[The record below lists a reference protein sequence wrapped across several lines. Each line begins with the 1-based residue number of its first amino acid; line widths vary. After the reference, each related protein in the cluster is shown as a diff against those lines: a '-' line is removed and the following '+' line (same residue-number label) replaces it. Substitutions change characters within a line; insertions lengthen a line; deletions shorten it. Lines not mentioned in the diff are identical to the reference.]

1 MGEQPLRV
9 LACGDVVG
17 RVNALFN
24 RVRAV
29 QKKSGQF
36 DLLLCV
42 GDFFGSSAEAQAEWE
57 EYKSG
62 AKKAPIHTYI
72 LGSAS
77 QETVKYFPGADG
89 CELADN
95 ITYLG
100 RRGVFTG
107 ASGLQIAYVSG
118 REAIQE
124 PAPAHCFTPKD
135 LGALVSPLVN
145 NSKFKGVDILLTSQW
160 PKGVWQYGNSP
171 ELNTK
176 FCGSSSIASLA
187 DKLKPRYH
195 FAAVEGVHYERLPYR
210 NHVVLQENAQH
221 VSRFISLA
229 TVNNPAKKKYL
240 YAFNIVPMRSM
251 EAAELV
257 KQPQDVTENPYRR
270 AGREEGRKPILE
282 ATEEEEPAS
291 QFFFDLSKKQGRG
304 DGGRGRKRHSD
315 GDRRGPGQPW
325 DGGDGPNQGPHRDLD
340 GQSRGQPWD
349 GDRPPKQP
357 RRPPQPTGPCWFC
370 LASPQVEKH
379 LVISIGTHCY
389 LAVAKG
395 GLTPQHVLVLPIGH
409 YQSVVDLS
417 QEVVQELQRYK
428 EALRRFYQS
437 KGLRCVLFERN
448 YRSQHLQLQVVP
460 VPVDRCSSEDIKEAF
475 VVQAQ
480 EQQMELMEIPEH
492 TDLKQIAPPGTPY
505 FFVELD
511 SGEKLY
517 YRIQKHFP
525 LQFGREVL
533 ASEAVLNIPTRA
545 DWKECKQTREEEE
558 ECSKRLRDDFQPFD
572 FALDD

>member
-9 LACGDVVG
+9 LACGDVEG

-24 RVRAV
+24 RVRTI

-42 GDFFGSSAEAQAEWE
+42 GEFFGTTPEAEAEWQ

-77 QETVKYFPGADG
+77 QETVKYFPSADG
-89 CELADN
+89 CELAEN

-118 REAIQE
+118 REALQE

-135 LGALVSPLVN
+135 LSALVAPLMN

-160 PKGVWQYGNSP
+160 PRGVWQYGNNP
-171 ELNTK
+171 EVNTK
-176 FCGSSSIASLA
+176 FCGTSSIANLA
-187 DKLKPRYH
+187 EKLKPRYH
-195 FAAVEGVHYERLPYR
+195 FAAIEGVHYERLPYR
-210 NHVVLQENAQH
+210 NHMILQENAQH
-221 VSRFISLA
+221 VSRFIALA

-251 EAAELV
+251 EPSELV

-270 AGREEGRKPILE
+270 TGKEKAPQGKTGFD
-282 ATEEEEPAS
+282 TSEEEPAS
-291 QFFFDLSKKQGRG
+291 QFFFDLSKKQGG
-304 DGGRGRKRHSD
+304 GPGGRGRKRHAEGDRYHQGPPCD
-315 GDRRGPGQPW
+315 GDRRSQGQPY
-325 DGGDGPNQGPHRDLD
+325 
-340 GQSRGQPWD
+340 D
-349 GDRPPKQP
+349 GDRQNQGQPKQP

-379 LVISIGTHCY
+379 LVVSIGTHCY
-389 LAVAKG
+389 LALAKG
-395 GLTPQHVLVLPIGH
+395 GLTPYHVLVLPIGH
-409 YQSVVDLS
+409 YQSVVELGS
-417 QEVVQELQRYK
+417 EVVEEMEKYK
-428 EALRRFYQS
+428 AAVRRFYKS
-437 KGLRCVLFERN
+437 KGQRCVVFERN

-460 VPVDRCSSEDIKEAF
+460 VPLDKCATEDIKEAF
-475 VVQAQ
+475 MVQAQ

-511 SGEKLY
+511 SGEKLF

-545 DWKECKQTREEEE
+545 DWKECKQSREEEE
-558 ECSKRLRDDFQPFD
+558 ECSRRLRDDFQPYD
-572 FALDD
+572 FALED

>member
-9 LACGDVVG
+9 LACGDVEG

-24 RVRAV
+24 RVQTI

-42 GDFFGSSAEAQAEWE
+42 GEFFGVTPEAEAEWHQ
-57 EYKSG
+57 YKSG

-72 LGSAS
+72 LGAAS
-77 QETVKYFPGADG
+77 QETVKYFPSADG
-89 CELADN
+89 CELAEN

-118 REAIQE
+118 REALQE

-135 LGALVSPLVN
+135 LLTLVESLTN
-145 NSKFKGVDILLTSQW
+145 NSKFRGVDILLTSQW
-160 PKGVWQYGNSP
+160 PRGVWQYANNP
-171 ELNTK
+171 EVNTK
-176 FCGSSSIASLA
+176 FCGTSSVARLA
-187 DKLKPRYH
+187 EKLKPRYH
-195 FAAVEGVHYERLPYR
+195 FAALEGAHYERLPYR
-210 NHVVLQENAQH
+210 NHMVLQENAQH
-221 VSRFISLA
+221 VSRFIALA

-240 YAFNIVPMRSM
+240 YAFNIIPMKTMDPS
-251 EAAELV
+251 ELV

-270 AGREEGRKPILE
+270 SGKDEAELHKHTSGFQSAG
-282 ATEEEEPAS
+282 AEEPAC
-291 QFFFDLSKKQGRG
+291 QFFFDLSKKQGG
-304 DGGRGRKRHSD
+304 GGRGRKRHSEGDRHQQGQPHD
-315 GDRRGPGQPW
+315 GDRHHQGQ
-325 DGGDGPNQGPHRDLD
+325 
-340 GQSRGQPWD
+340 
-349 GDRPPKQP
+349 PKQP

-389 LAVAKG
+389 LALAKG
-395 GLTPQHVLVLPIGH
+395 GLTPQHLLILPIGH
-409 YQSVVDLS
+409 YQSVVELS
-417 QEVVQELQRYK
+417 SDVVEEMNRYK
-428 EALRRFYQS
+428 AALRSFYKSRGQ
-437 KGLRCVLFERN
+437 RCVLFERN
-448 YRSQHLQLQVVP
+448 YRSQHLQLQKM
-460 VPVDRCSSEDIKEAF
+460 IIILNF
-475 VVQAQ
+475 
-480 EQQMELMEIPEH
+480 IYI
-492 TDLKQIAPPGTPY
+492 IAPPGTPY
-505 FFVELD
+505 FYVELD

-525 LQFGREVL
+525 LQFGRSVL

-545 DWKECKQTREEEE
+545 DWKECKQSREEEE
-558 ECSKRLRDDFQPFD
+558 ECSRRLRDEFQPYD